1 MKLRTFVPA
10 LMLAATSLPA
20 ISAAQVE
27 VTWQEPDSYTDVRP
41 ANESRK
47 GFRERVF
54 RGLDKHF
61 ARMAKV
67 LPDDNTLAVTVTNL
81 DLAGQVWPSSF
92 VGFGHATGS
101 DVRVIRRIGI
111 PRIEFS
117 YTLTDSTG
125 AVVKSADVSLKDM
138 GFMDTIASSRYNDQ
152 LRYEKHMLQEW
163 FDEEMSAVVARK

>member
-1 MKLRTFVPA
+1 MKLPSFASA
-10 LMLAATSLPA
+10 LVLAATSLPA
-20 ISAAQVE
+20 FSAAQVE
-27 VTWQEPDSYTDVRP
+27 VTWQEPDTYTDVRP

-54 RGLDKHF
+54 RGLEKHF
-61 ARMAKV
+61 VKMAEA
-67 LPDDNTLAVTVTNL
+67 LPDDNTLAITVTDL

-111 PRIEFS
+111 PRIAFS
-117 YTLTDSTG
+117 YTLSDSTG

-138 GFMDTIASSRYNDQ
+138 GFMDSIASSRYNDQ

-163 FDEEMSAVVARK
+163 FNEEMSAIVARQ